1 MYKLKFNESFF
12 KIVTDGDLKAVKEKI
27 SETNINVLNVN
38 DMSLLQ
44 VALQNKRDEIAHYLI
59 EKGINVNNQDN
70 KGMVALH
77 YIAVY
82 KNDLN
87 LAKAILQKNADIE
100 VKDKFGNSPLW
111 TAIFSAKGEY
121 GFIKLL
127 LENNAD
133 LRSINAARK
142 TPYDLA
148 YIMKFPELISLV
160 TEYSA

>member
-1 MYKLKFNESFF
+1 MESFF

-44 VALQNKRDEIAHYLI
+44 VGLQNKRDEIAHYLI
-59 EKGINVNNQDN
+59 EKGVNVNYQNN

-87 LAKAILQKNADIE
+87 LAKAILQKNADP
-100 VKDKFGNSPLW
+100 S
-111 TAIFSAKGEY
+111 
-121 GFIKLL
+121 
-127 LENNAD
+127 
-133 LRSINAARK
+133 
-142 TPYDLA
+142 
-148 YIMKFPELISLV
+148 
-160 TEYSA
+160 